1 MKILIRPKRSSAYFS
16 KAGIEVTQARI
27 VNKPRIG
34 IAIGG
39 CGIEVNLT
47 KFRFFVT
54 IIKSFQ
60 TTKRLT
66 IPTIAV
72 PAFQIT

>member
-16 KAGIEVTQARI
+16 KAGKEVTQARI

-39 CGIEVNLT
+39 AVTVN
-47 KFRFFVT
+47 
-54 IIKSFQ
+54 SG
-60 TTKRLT
+60 
-66 IPTIAV
+66 
-72 PAFQIT
+72 